1 MGSNQNQSKLLRQW
15 PWLNDYKAAA
25 FTDDFVA
32 AIIVTVLLVPQ
43 CLAYAMLADLPPV
56 VGVYA
61 SIFPL
66 IAYALFGS
74 SRYIS
79 VGPTAVISLMTAAA
93 IATIPAESR
102 LVGAAFL
109 ALMSGVMLLVFGVL
123 KGGFI
128 MNFVSRSVVGAYITG
143 AALLIMISQL
153 KHIFGIDST
162 GTTAFAMIKSLLP
175 GLPNINNAA
184 LIIGSVCIVLFWST
198 RNFLAYGL
206 VKSGMKSRRAKLTA
220 RMVPILIIA
229 ASILISYYGKLPEK
243 YGVNI
248 VGEIPTGLPKI
259 SFPTLAD
266 GSWGAYWQMIQ
277 LMWLPALVLAIV
289 AFVDSMSTAQTLA
302 SRSRSRVDADKEMI
316 AMGASNIIAGLSAGY
331 PVNGSMSRS
340 VVNYSAG
347 ARSPISGIMVAILM
361 AISALFLTP
370 VLKYL
375 PLATLASLIIAACFS
390 LFDFKGIWQTFKY
403 SRGDGLTAMATFFG
417 VLIFG
422 VQWGVLIGVIMAM
435 TLHIRTTLRPNM
447 ALVGRFPGTDH
458 YRDASRFNVETFDE
472 VKTLRIDESLYYANA
487 RYLEDKIARVVQ
499 NNPKM
504 TDLILMCP
512 AVNRIDASAI
522 SSLITINQRLKNAE
536 VTLHFSELHT
546 YLKEQLSKSELMTT
560 LSGQIFFSQKEA
572 METLEPEPD
581 WAQFSDHIDIH

>member
-1 MGSNQNQSKLLRQW
+1 MDDVKNPSRIQRQW
-15 PWLNDYKAAA
+15 PWLKGYNGTA
-25 FTDDFVA
+25 FTDDLVA

-56 VGVYA
+56 VGIYA

-66 IAYALFGS
+66 LAYAAFGS
-74 SRYIS
+74 SRFIS

-93 IATIPAESR
+93 IAMIPEESR

-109 ALMSGVMLLVFGVL
+109 ALLSGAILIVMGLL
-123 KGGFI
+123 KSGFI

-153 KHIFGIDST
+153 KHILGVEAG
-162 GTTAFAMIKSLLP
+162 GTTAFAMIKSLMP
-175 GLPNINNAA
+175 GLSSVNSMA
-184 LIIGSVCIVLFWST
+184 LLVGFVCIALFWLA
-198 RNFLAYGL
+198 RNYLAYGL
-206 VKSGMKSRRAKLTA
+206 IKSGMRSRRAKLIA

-229 ASILISYYGKLPEK
+229 GSILVSYFARLPQNHDLN
-243 YGVNI
+243 V
-248 VGEIPTGLPKI
+248 VGLIPAGLPKI
-259 SFPTLAD
+259 SLPIPED
-266 GSWGAYWQMIQ
+266 GSWYAYLELLQ
-277 LMWLPALVLAIV
+277 LLWLPALVLALV

-302 SRSRSRVDADKEMI
+302 AKTRSRIDSDKEML
-316 AMGASNIIAGLSAGY
+316 AMGASNLVAGLSAGY

-340 VVNYSAG
+340 AVNFSAG
-347 ARSPISGIMVAILM
+347 AKSPISGVIVAALM

-375 PLATLASLIIAACFS
+375 PLATLAALIIAACFS
-390 LFDFKGIWQTFKY
+390 LFDFKGIWRAFKY
-403 SRGDGLTAMATFFG
+403 SRGDGFTALATFFG

-422 VQWGVLIGVIMAM
+422 VQWGVLIGVVLAM

-458 YRDASRFNVETFDE
+458 YRDAARFNVETFDE
-472 VKTLRIDESLYYANA
+472 IKTLRIDESLYYANA

-522 SSLITINQRLKNAE
+522 SSLLTINERLKSAD

-546 YLKEQLSKSELMTT
+546 YLKERLTKSELIDKLT
-560 LSGQIFFSQKEA
+560 GKIYFSQKEA
-572 METLEPEPD
+572 IEDLEPEPD
-581 WAQFSDHIDIH
+581 WSQYSDHVDIH